1 MTPTVIVECGGKEL
15 PIAKVVFSATTPDSG
30 VNGLN
35 AVAVVSPALEIA
47 ESYEEYSAQRNL
59 LGAGREAAP

>member
-15 PIAKVVFSATTPDSG
+15 PIAKVVFIATTPDSG

-35 AVAVVSPALEIA
+35 AVAVVSPAFGNCGKL
-47 ESYEEYSAQRNL
+47 
-59 LGAGREAAP
+59 